1 MGDVES
7 VFARS
12 ITSLVNIETEDT
24 DIAAPFADTA
34 YAAAAA
40 VVEFSASLNVKVS
53 VRPLEAKAAPV
64 NVGATLST
72 GVTETEVEATESPAL
87 FTAFK

>member
-1 MGDVES
+1 ME
-7 VFARS
+7 
-12 ITSLVNIETEDT
+12 L
-24 DIAAPFADTA
+24 
-34 YAAAAA
+34 
-40 VVEFSASLNVKVS
+40 SASLNVKVS